1 MIQLNNQQFELIEES
16 REGWD
21 EEAFQNRYS
30 EVLNKYDFIVG
41 DWGHEQLRLRGF
53 FNDNNKKSG
62 FDSKVSTVYDY
73 LYEFCNFDCPYF
85 ILKKVKSD
93 KKG

>member
-1 MIQLNNQQFELIEES
+1 LIQLNNQQFELIEES

-53 FNDNNKKSG
+53 FNDNNKKAA

>member
-53 FNDNNKKSG
+53 FNDNNKKAA

-93 KKG
+93 KK

>member
-53 FNDNNKKSG
+53 FNDNNKKAA

>member
-1 MIQLNNQQFELIEES
+1 MIQAHQQHFELIEQS

-21 EEAFQNRYS
+21 EEAFLNRYS

-53 FNDNNKKSG
+53 FHDRHKKAT
-62 FDSKVSTVYDY
+62 FDTKVSTVYDY

-85 ILKKVKSD
+85 ILQKVKPEKSE
-93 KKG
+93 